1 MGRRRAIAC
10 PRSRGPSRRAFVGFA
25 PAIPS
30 LKHPARGTVLC
41 RRFSGL
47 RPIVIYNFSRVK
59 GFYGGFCRP
68 SQFQMDDVQGR
79 AVRARGRLPAAPTAY
94 PKVRLIFCRAR
105 CPHRAVPGRP
115 GVPPLRNAGIF
126 RFGRRGRRPRRP
138 AGAHCAPLRR
148 PPAILWFLSHRWE
161 RNSPRRANPCEAARP
176 KKEIRNLPPHPP
188 PSGAPSPRGEGF
200 FWGGDAPS
208 PAPQGGTL
216 QNRSTAKSPPPG
228 KTFRLF
234 PPAVL

>member
-1 MGRRRAIAC
+1 MYQRYTLDPRNVGRRRAIAC

-47 RPIVIYNFSRVK
+47 RRIVIYNFSRVK
-59 GFYGGFCRP
+59 GVYGGFFRP

-79 AVRARGRLPAAPTAY
+79 AVRARGRLAAAPTAY

-138 AGAHCAPLRR
+138 AGGLW
-148 PPAILWFLSHRWE
+148 PPASSVWPSASHLPLKGKALKWHPPAFPFRG
-161 RNSPRRANPCEAARP
+161 RCPRRGRMRYPMC
-176 KKEIRNLPPHPP
+176 
-188 PSGAPSPRGEGF
+188 
-200 FWGGDAPS
+200 
-208 PAPQGGTL
+208 
-216 QNRSTAKSPPPG
+216 
-228 KTFRLF
+228 
-234 PPAVL
+234 

>member
-59 GFYGGFCRP
+59 GFYGGFFRP

-79 AVRARGRLPAAPTAY
+79 AVRARGRLAAAPTAY
-94 PKVRLIFCRAR
+94 PNVRLIFCRAR
-105 CPHRAVPGRP
+105 CPQRAVPGRP
-115 GVPPLRNAGIF
+115 GVPLLRNAGIF

-138 AGAHCAPLRR
+138 AGAHCAPLRLKR
-148 PPAILWFLSHRWE
+148 TALITRTIPL
-161 RNSPRRANPCEAARP
+161 
-176 KKEIRNLPPHPP
+176 IRLACGPP
-188 PSGAPSPRGEGF
+188 PYPFWPSPEGRLLGDCKGRPC
-200 FWGGDAPS
+200 GGNHTGSVGSTEPGAVVE
-208 PAPQGGTL
+208 PQQRQFLHTQGPVA
-216 QNRSTAKSPPPG
+216 RIK
-228 KTFRLF
+228 
-234 PPAVL
+234 

>member
-1 MGRRRAIAC
+1 MYQRYTLDPRNVGRRRAIAC

-47 RPIVIYNFSRVK
+47 QPIVIYNFSRVK

-79 AVRARGRLPAAPTAY
+79 AVRARGRLAAAPTAY
-94 PKVRLIFCRAR
+94 LKVRLIFCRAR

-115 GVPPLRNAGIF
+115 GVPPLRRIWK
-126 RFGRRGRRPRRP
+126 RFLLFRRGRTLAGPP
-138 AGAHCAPLRR
+138 KGYCHSGAH
-148 PPAILWFLSHRWE
+148 
-161 RNSPRRANPCEAARP
+161 
-176 KKEIRNLPPHPP
+176 PHPP
-188 PSGAPSPRGEGF
+188 RIRSAPSP
-200 FWGGDAPS
+200 
-208 PAPQGGTL
+208 
-216 QNRSTAKSPPPG
+216 
-228 KTFRLF
+228 
-234 PPAVL
+234 

>member
-1 MGRRRAIAC
+1 MYQRYTLDPRNVGRRRAIAC

-79 AVRARGRLPAAPTAY
+79 AVRARGRLAAAPTAY

-115 GVPPLRNAGIF
+115 GVPPLRN
-126 RFGRRGRRPRRP
+126 
-138 AGAHCAPLRR
+138 
-148 PPAILWFLSHRWE
+148 S
-161 RNSPRRANPCEAARP
+161 RRASGFAVGADDLGGPQAHTVRPC
-176 KKEIRNLPPHPP
+176 
-188 PSGAPSPRGEGF
+188 G
-200 FWGGDAPS
+200 
-208 PAPQGGTL
+208 
-216 QNRSTAKSPPPG
+216 
-228 KTFRLF
+228 
-234 PPAVL
+234 

>member
-1 MGRRRAIAC
+1 MYQRYTLDPRNVGRRRAIAC

-59 GFYGGFCRP
+59 GFYGGFFRP

-79 AVRARGRLPAAPTAY
+79 AVRAPTAY
-94 PKVRLIFCRAR
+94 LKVRLIFCRAR
-105 CPHRAVPGRP
+105 CPQRAVPGRP

-138 AGAHCAPLRR
+138 AGAHCAPLRLKQTALITR
-148 PPAILWFLSHRWE
+148 TIPL
-161 RNSPRRANPCEAARP
+161 
-176 KKEIRNLPPHPP
+176 IRLAFGQP
-188 PSGAPSPRGEGF
+188 PSPKGEGYR
-200 FWGGDAPS
+200 AT
-208 PAPQGGTL
+208 ARVAL
-216 QNRSTAKSPPPG
+216 TAKTAPWTLARQSQAQ
-228 KTFRLF
+228 L
-234 PPAVL
+234 